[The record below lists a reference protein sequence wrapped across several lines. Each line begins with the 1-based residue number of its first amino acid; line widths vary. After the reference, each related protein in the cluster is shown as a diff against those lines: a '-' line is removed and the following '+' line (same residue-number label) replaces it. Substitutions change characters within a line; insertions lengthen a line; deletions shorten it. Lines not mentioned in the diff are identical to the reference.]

1 MWQSIA
7 IQGFHVLVSGYR
19 SLVWSVWVIG
29 SDEGEA
35 FSWMFPFSGFLK
47 FFLLSSNLSFVISYF
62 SSFLSGLKFLFSL

>member
-1 MWQSIA
+1 M
-7 IQGFHVLVSGYR
+7 
-19 SLVWSVWVIG
+19 IG

-62 SSFLSGLKFLFSL
+62 SSFLSGLKLLFSL